1 MTPVVPTVPVS
12 ASVPIAGNAPATA
25 SPVAGT
31 GGRPVP
37 FTRSAVRKAAAAPAL
52 AYLNGDKV
60 PIGDFLALLVGRNEM
75 LI

>member
-1 MTPVVPTVPVS
+1 MTPVVPTVPVY

-31 GGRPVP
+31 DGRPVP
-37 FTRSAVRKAAAAPAL
+37 FTRSAVCKAAAAPAL

-60 PIGDFLALLVGRNEM
+60 PIGDFLALLVGRNEFM
-75 LI
+75 

>member
-37 FTRSAVRKAAAAPAL
+37 FTRSAVLKAATAALAL

-60 PIGDFLALLVGRNEM
+60 PIGDFLALLVGRNEFM
-75 LI
+75 